1 MIINSLLGNFTV
13 VSSLKNH
20 DKLCIKS
27 NRKEVLMR
35 MFDEKRINNYESAD
49 YNYSIEICKQEF
61 AHTMII
67 LIKEVNYPDFVQE
80 MSELETAGNQVM
92 A

>member
-1 MIINSLLGNFTV
+1 MIINSLQGTFSV
-13 VSSLKNH
+13 VSSVQNQ
-20 DKLCIKS
+20 DRLCIKS
-27 NRKEVLMR
+27 KSKEVLMR
-35 MFDEKRINNYESAD
+35 MFDEKRINNYASGD

-67 LIKEVNYPDFVQE
+67 LIKEVNYPDFIQE
-80 MSELETAGNQVM
+80 MSELEVSRNQVM

>member
-1 MIINSLLGNFTV
+1 MIINSLLGTFSV
-13 VSSLKNH
+13 VSSVQNH

-27 NRKEVLMR
+27 KSKEVLMR
-35 MFDEKRINNYESAD
+35 MFDEKRINNHESGD

-80 MSELETAGNQVM
+80 MSDMEILRNRVM

>member
-1 MIINSLLGNFTV
+1 MIINSLLGTFSV
-13 VSSLKNH
+13 VSSLHNH

-27 NRKEVLMR
+27 KNKEVLMR
-35 MFDEKRINNYESAD
+35 MFDEKRINNYDSAD
-49 YNYSIEICKQEF
+49 YNYSIEVCKQEF

-67 LIKEVNYPDFVQE
+67 LIKEVNYPDFIQE
-80 MSELETAGNQVM
+80 MSEMEISRNQVM

>member
-1 MIINSLLGNFTV
+1 MIINSLLGTFSV
-13 VSSLKNH
+13 VSSIQHH

-27 NRKEVLMR
+27 KSKEVLMR
-35 MFDEKRINNYESAD
+35 MFDEKRINSYQSGD
-49 YNYSIEICKQEF
+49 YNYFIEICKQEF

-80 MSELETAGNQVM
+80 MSDLEITRNRVM

>member
-1 MIINSLLGNFTV
+1 MIINSLLGTFSV
-13 VSSLKNH
+13 VSSVQNH
-20 DKLCIKS
+20 NKLCIKS
-27 NRKEVLMR
+27 KSKEVLMR
-35 MFDEKRINNYESAD
+35 MFDEKRINNYRSDD

-80 MSELETAGNQVM
+80 MSELEISRNQVM

>member
-1 MIINSLLGNFTV
+1 MIINSLLGTFSV
-13 VSSLKNH
+13 VSSIQNH

-27 NRKEVLMR
+27 KNKEVLMR
-35 MFDEKRINNYESAD
+35 MFDEKRINSYESGE

-67 LIKEVNYPDFVQE
+67 LIKEVNYPDFVKE
-80 MSELETAGNQVM
+80 MSDLEITRNQVM

>member
-1 MIINSLLGNFTV
+1 MIINSLLGSFSV
-13 VSSLKNH
+13 VSSVQNH

-27 NRKEVLMR
+27 KSKEVLMR
-35 MFDEKRINNYESAD
+35 MFDEKRINNYESMD
-49 YNYSIEICKQEF
+49 YNYSIEVCKQEF

-80 MSELETAGNQVM
+80 ISDIEISRNKVM

>member
-1 MIINSLLGNFTV
+1 MIINSLLGSFSV
-13 VSSLKNH
+13 VSSVQNH

-27 NRKEVLMR
+27 KSKEVLMH
-35 MFDEKRINNYESAD
+35 MFDEKRITNYESMD
-49 YNYSIEICKQEF
+49 YNYSIEVCKQEF

-67 LIKEVNYPDFVQE
+67 LIKEVNYPDFIQE
-80 MSELETAGNQVM
+80 ISEMEISKNKVM